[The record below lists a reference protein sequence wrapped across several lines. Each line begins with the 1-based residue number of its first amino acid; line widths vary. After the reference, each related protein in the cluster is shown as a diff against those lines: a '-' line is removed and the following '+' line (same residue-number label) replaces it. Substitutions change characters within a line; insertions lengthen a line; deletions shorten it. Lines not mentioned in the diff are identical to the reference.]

1 MPDLEKRRSDFDV
14 TNRVRISD
22 PRAVFSAVAE
32 LLNTLYPGV
41 KLGPLQDA
49 FDTFTK
55 LYAGTL
61 PGYYGCD
68 TWYHDAQHSLD
79 CALAMMR
86 LVDGHDRDLPETR
99 RFGER
104 RAVLGAIMALFHD
117 AGYIRKRGD
126 KAENG
131 AEFTLNHVRR
141 SGEFLADYLPGIGF
155 EDEVD
160 LAREIVHFTGYEVA
174 LEKIEVSDPKDRLL
188 GYMLGT
194 ADILAQTADRCY
206 LEKCR
211 DFLYHEFEICGLAG
225 TGTAGG
231 PKPIYNSPEDLML
244 KSPDFNQKLREERLD
259 GYFEHCHR
267 YLDKH
272 FGGVNLYMAT
282 IDRHMNL
289 LDQLIRENRPLDLRR
304 RPQAIN
310 ASQLRETMGLPL
322 VPVTRI
328 RRHYTPSVPR
338 NKAASVAAARHYV
351 PT

>member
-1 MPDLEKRRSDFDV
+1 VYTAVSDLLTARYLGV
-14 TNRVRISD
+14 QL
-22 PRAVFSAVAE
+22 A
-32 LLNTLYPGV
+32 TLR
-41 KLGPLQDA
+41 DA

-79 CALAMMR
+79 CALAMAR
-86 LVDGHDRDLPETR
+86 LVDGHDRSVAESERL
-99 RFGER
+99 GEH
-104 RAVLGAIMALFHD
+104 RAMLGIIIALFHD
-117 AGYIRKRGD
+117 AGYIRKAGD

-155 EDEVD
+155 EDDVERTRQ
-160 LAREIVHFTGYEVA
+160 LVHFTGYEMA
-174 LEKIEVSDPKDRLL
+174 LDKIEVSDPKDRLL

-225 TGTAGG
+225 AGTADG
-231 PKPIYNSPEDLML
+231 PKPIYSSPEDLLL
-244 KSPDFNQKLREERLD
+244 KSPEFNRKLWEERLD
-259 GYFEHCHR
+259 GYFESCYR
-267 YLDKH
+267 YMDRH
-272 FGGVNLYMAT
+272 FGSGNPYVDT
-282 IDRHMNL
+282 IHDHMRR
-289 LDQLIRENRPLDLRR
+289 LDALIQEGRVLDLRR
-304 RPQAIN
+304 LPHAIN
-310 ASQLRETMGLPL
+310 ASELRETLGLPHVSL
-322 VPVTRI
+322 TRI

-338 NKAASVAAARHYV
+338 SKAAQVALARDYV